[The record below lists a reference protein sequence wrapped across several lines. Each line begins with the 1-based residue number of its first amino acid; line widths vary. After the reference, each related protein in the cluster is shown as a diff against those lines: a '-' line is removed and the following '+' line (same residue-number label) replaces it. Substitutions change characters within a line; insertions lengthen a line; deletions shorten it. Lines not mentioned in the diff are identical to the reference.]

1 MIIKSQNFIKYL
13 LIVTGSIGILLFNS
27 PVFTQEAASDK
38 KEVQPPTI
46 PAGPIPPGLP
56 APLAEP
62 ASQETLAP
70 EVAPQELA
78 LPQVT
83 PISETPKTTPT
94 SPELISLDLKGVDIL
109 ELFKMLS
116 LRTGLNIVPTKN
128 VSGRVNL
135 FINNVSFDDVLEIIL
150 VSNDLAA
157 ARKGDIINI
166 MTAAEYQALY
176 GKKYNEKRKLISLKL
191 NYAKPKDVST
201 TLDNLK
207 SDIGKVIVD
216 EASGT
221 LILMDIPEQLDKM
234 QEMVGQLDQPLVTEI
249 FALNYAKA
257 EDIETK
263 LSKVLSSPAHTIQID
278 KRTNK
283 VMVTDLPQKMDEIRN
298 MVCEFDEASRQVLI
312 ETDIWE
318 LSLTDRFQRGIDW
331 EEIFRSVKNLDFKGR
346 FPLGLTDTATAIAT
360 RQQISVGT
368 VAHDD
373 YIATIQFLSTY
384 GKTEILSR
392 PHLAVLNN
400 EEAKILI
407 GSKEAYI
414 TTTLSQAESST
425 TTSESVSFI
434 DVGVKLNVVPTI
446 SKDGF
451 ITMKIKP
458 EVSSVRETL
467 KTTQGS
473 LIPIVETSE
482 VETTVKVKDGNT
494 IMIAGLIKQ
503 TQTETTTGVPG
514 LSKIPILKWFFSK
527 YERGPSSGPV
537 KKELIIC
544 ITPRI
549 ITGEAPE
556 GITKQ

>member
-1 MIIKSQNFIKYL
+1 
-13 LIVTGSIGILLFNS
+13 
-27 PVFTQEAASDK
+27 
-38 KEVQPPTI
+38 
-46 PAGPIPPGLP
+46 
-56 APLAEP
+56 
-62 ASQETLAP
+62 
-70 EVAPQELA
+70 
-78 LPQVT
+78 
-83 PISETPKTTPT
+83 
-94 SPELISLDLKGVDIL
+94 
-109 ELFKMLS
+109 
-116 LRTGLNIVPTKN
+116 
-128 VSGRVNL
+128 
-135 FINNVSFDDVLEIIL
+135 
-150 VSNDLAA
+150 
-157 ARKGDIINI
+157 
-166 MTAAEYQALY
+166 
-176 GKKYNEKRKLISLKL
+176 
-191 NYAKPKDVST
+191 
-201 TLDNLK
+201 
-207 SDIGKVIVD
+207 
-216 EASGT
+216 
-221 LILMDIPEQLDKM
+221 
-234 QEMVGQLDQPLVTEI
+234 
-249 FALNYAKA
+249 
-257 EDIETK
+257 
-263 LSKVLSSPAHTIQID
+263 
-278 KRTNK
+278 
-283 VMVTDLPQKMDEIRN
+283 MVTDLPQKMDEIRN
-298 MVCEFDEASRQVLI
+298 MVREFDEASRQVLI

-331 EEIFRSVKNLDFKGR
+331 ETIFRSVKDLDFKGR
-346 FPLGLTDTATAIAT
+346 FPLGLVDTATATAT

-368 VAHDD
+368 VEHDD

-473 LIPIVETSE
+473 VVPIVETSE